1 MRQSVLNSPST
12 KLEIEKAMQAKLVAE
27 ALSGSDANISRTLSR
42 TSKVSEPK
50 DTIPRTIIERDY
62 SGGP

>member
-27 ALSGSDANISRTLSR
+27 ALSGSDANKHQSHTL
-42 TSKVSEPK
+42 K
-50 DTIPRTIIERDY
+50 DFKGVGAQGYNTKNNN
-62 SGGP
+62 